1 LRQRTVSDYFWRD
14 PEISDLSQEDKA
26 TLLYFLTSPSSNIIG
41 VYQVVWRIASAEMGW
56 TADQL
61 IVVVKRLSDRG
72 LIKFS
77 EDGWIWVRI
86 WWKHNS
92 ASGAF
97 SPKLIGTAKNQC
109 IAMPQDWLDDYLRS
123 LEVAGINRV
132 SIGYRY
138 PMDTLSPNSSCM
150 YINNDVQIDPI
161 AYAKGMDMLPEKL
174 KHRRKVS

>member
-26 TLLYFLTSPSSNIIG
+26 TLLYLLTSPSSNIIG
-41 VYQVVWRIASAEMGW
+41 VYQIVWRIASAEMGW

-61 IVVVKRLSDRG
+61 LVVVKRLSDRG

-97 SPKLIGTAKNQC
+97 SPKLKVSAKNQC
-109 IAMPQDWLDDYLRS
+109 AAMPSDWLDEYLIL

-138 PMDTLSPNSSCM
+138 PMDTLPTNSSFM
-150 YINNDVQIDPI
+150 YINNDVRIDPVS
-161 AYAKGMDMLPEKL
+161 YAKGMEMLPEKL
-174 KHRRKVS
+174 KRRSRVS